1 MWEKVKAFFNK
12 KVTKIVA
19 WVVLFLDIV
28 VLVIGGVTKAELTNA
43 VELALVGIAAIVAIV
58 AFISERIKN

>member
-1 MWEKVKAFFNK
+1 MWEKVKAFFSK
-12 KVTKIVA
+12 KVTKVVA

-28 VLVIGGVTKAELTNA
+28 VLVAGGVTKAELTNA

-58 AFISERIKN
+58 AFITERIKN

>member
-19 WVVLFLDIV
+19 WAVLFLDIV
-28 VLVIGGVTKAELTNA
+28 VLVIGNVTKAELTNA
-43 VELALVGIAAIVAIV
+43 VELAFVGIGAIVAIV
-58 AFISERIKN
+58 AFITERIKN

>member
-28 VLVIGGVTKAELTNA
+28 VLVIGNVTKAELTNA
-43 VELALVGIAAIVAIV
+43 VELAFVGIGAIVAIV
-58 AFISERIKN
+58 AFITESIKN